1 MGICERPCISFANNA
16 KQSNTLVWYLRPA
29 DALLCQ
35 RLVKDESHKSACSLS
50 NIVISETRKQYLS
63 PVFCCVASF
72 SVETLYRKTDCHR
85 VSFHI
90 GHCRC
95 SPSLEVRIL
104 KLCDVSGSRHKQIRM
119 SPAGG
124 FEVVSYLVLFP
135 ANSYRKQE
143 GRPEES
149 HPVYSNN

>member
-29 DALLCQ
+29 DALLCR

-50 NIVISETRKQYLS
+50 KVVISETRKQYLS
-63 PVFCCVASF
+63 PLFCCAASF
-72 SVETLYRKTDCHR
+72 SIDTLSRKADCCR

-90 GHCRC
+90 GHCCC
-95 SPSLEVRIL
+95 SSSVEACIL
-104 KLCDVSGSRHKQIRM
+104 KLFDISGGRHKQICM
-119 SPAGG
+119 SPAEV
-124 FEVVSYLVLFP
+124 FKVVSYLVLFP
-135 ANSYRKQE
+135 ANGYRKQE
-143 GRPEES
+143 GRPEEN